1 MSLIGCPGT
10 LARLFAFKCFRVS
23 TPTIDYPIL
32 ATRVSFSA
40 PHLRFSRRAI
50 TFSSLQFSARGLM
63 KRLLVLLFVLTASF
77 AFSQSASQA
86 PTSENTKGIGFDL
99 DAIDRTVDPC
109 TDFYQFACGNWMKNN
124 PIPPDQAR
132 WGSFNKLED
141 RNLAILR
148 GILERYSAPNASR
161 TPNQQKIGD
170 YYASCMDEAAIEK
183 KGISVL
189 QPLFGRIEELP
200 NTQQLPELLGYLHHN
215 GVNAIF
221 DFDSG
226 QDFKDATQVI
236 AQADQGGLGLPDRD
250 YYTNTDARSVQL
262 RSDYVKH
269 VQRMFELAGEPS
281 AKAAADAQTVMTVET
296 ALAKGSMKLT
306 DRRDPEKV
314 YHKMTPAELEA
325 LSPKFAWNQYFVSAD
340 VPDTKSINV
349 ASPDFFKTVNELLVT
364 VPLNSWKTYLR
375 WQALHSNAALLPK
388 AFVDEN
394 FNFFGKQLTG
404 TTELKPRWKRC
415 VEYTDNDLGFALG
428 QFYVEETFGAEGK
441 ERTLKMVHA
450 IETALNQDIETLS
463 WMTPETKK
471 QALAKLELI
480 ANKIGYP
487 DKWRDYS
494 KLEIVRGEA
503 MGNSLRANAFDFN
516 RRMNKIGK
524 PVDRQEW
531 GMTPPTVNAYYN
543 PLMNDINF
551 PAGILQP
558 PFYANSV
565 DDAINFGGIGAV
577 IGHELTHGFD
587 DEGGQFDGHG
597 NLHNWWTPEDYKNFQ
612 ARGQCIA
619 DEYSKFI
626 ATDDVHLNGKL
637 TEGENIA
644 DNGGLRLAL
653 MALLQMNGDKPQQK
667 IDGFTPEQRVFLS
680 WGRIWCQNARPEELR
695 HRAAV
700 DPHSPGRYRVNGVL
714 RNMPEFEKAWSCK
727 PDSPMVAKDACR
739 VW

>member
-1 MSLIGCPGT
+1 
-10 LARLFAFKCFRVS
+10 
-23 TPTIDYPIL
+23 
-32 ATRVSFSA
+32 
-40 PHLRFSRRAI
+40 
-50 TFSSLQFSARGLM
+50 M
-63 KRLLVLLFVLTASF
+63 KRLLILIFVLSSSIAFTQTAS
-77 AFSQSASQA
+77 QV
-86 PTSENTKGIGFDL
+86 PTAENTKGLGFDL
-99 DAIDRTVDPC
+99 DALDRSADPC
-109 TDFYQFACGNWMKNN
+109 ADFYQFACGNWMKSH

-132 WGSFNKLED
+132 WGSFNALED
-141 RNLAILR
+141 RNEAILR
-148 GILERYSAPNASR
+148 SILERYSAPDPKRNA
-161 TPNQQKIGD
+161 NQQKIGD
-170 YYASCMDEAAIEK
+170 YYASCMDEATINK

-189 QPLFGRIEELP
+189 KPTFDRIDELQ
-200 NTQQLPELLGYLHHN
+200 NAQQLPELLGYLHHN

-221 DFDSG
+221 EFDSG
-226 QDFKDATQVI
+226 QDFKDATEVI
-236 AQADQGGLGLPDRD
+236 AQADQGGLGMPDRD
-250 YYTNTDARSVQL
+250 YYTNTDPKSVQL
-262 RSDYVKH
+262 RADYVKH

-281 AKAAADAQTVMTVET
+281 AKAAADAKTVMDIET
-296 ALAKGSMKLT
+296 DLAKGSMKLA
-306 DRRDPEKV
+306 DRRDPEKI

-340 VPDTKSINV
+340 VPDAKAVNV
-349 ASPDFFKTVNELLVT
+349 GSPDFFKTVNGLLTT

-375 WQALHSNAALLPK
+375 WQTLHGTAALLPTT
-388 AFVDEN
+388 FVDEN
-394 FNFFGKQLTG
+394 FNFFGKTLTG
-404 TTELKPRWKRC
+404 TAELKPRWKRC

-428 QFYVEETFGAEGK
+428 QFYVDETFGAEGK

-450 IETALNQDIETLS
+450 IEAALHQDIDGLS

-471 QALAKLELI
+471 QALAKLQLI

-503 MGNSLRANAFDFN
+503 MGNSLRANSFDFN

-558 PFYANSV
+558 PFYANSM

-619 DEYSKFI
+619 DEYGSFI

-644 DNGGLRLAL
+644 DNGGVRLAL
-653 MALLQMNGDKPQQK
+653 MALLQMTGDKPQQK
-667 IDGFTPEQRVFLS
+667 IDGFTPEQRLFLS

-714 RNMPEFEKAWSCK
+714 RNMPEFQKAFSCK
-727 PDSPMVAKDACR
+727 ADSPMAAQNACR

>member
-1 MSLIGCPGT
+1 
-10 LARLFAFKCFRVS
+10 
-23 TPTIDYPIL
+23 
-32 ATRVSFSA
+32 
-40 PHLRFSRRAI
+40 
-50 TFSSLQFSARGLM
+50 M
-63 KRLLVLLFVLTASF
+63 KRLLILIFVLVASI
-77 AFSQSASQA
+77 AFSQTTPQV
-86 PTSENTKGIGFDL
+86 PTAENTKGLGFDL
-99 DAIDRTVDPC
+99 DALDRTADPC
-109 TDFYQFACGNWMKNN
+109 ADFYQFACGNWMKNN

-132 WGSFNKLED
+132 WGSFNALED
-141 RNLAILR
+141 RNEAILR
-148 GILERYSAPNASR
+148 SILERYSAPDPKR
-161 TPNQQKIGD
+161 TANQQKIGD
-170 YYASCMDEAAIEK
+170 YYASCMDEAAINK

-189 QPLFGRIEELP
+189 KPTFDRIDELQ
-200 NTQQLPELLGYLHHN
+200 NAQQLPELLGYLHHN

-221 DFDSG
+221 NFDSG

-236 AQADQGGLGLPDRD
+236 GQADQGGLGMPDRD
-250 YYTNTDARSVQL
+250 YYTNTDPKSVQL
-262 RSDYVKH
+262 RADYVKH
-269 VQRMFELAGEPS
+269 VQKMFELAGEPS
-281 AKAAADAQTVMTVET
+281 AKAAADAKTVMDIET
-296 ALAKGSMKLT
+296 DLAKGSMKLA

-325 LSPKFAWNQYFVSAD
+325 LAPKFAWNQYFVSAD
-340 VPDTKSINV
+340 VPNTKAINV
-349 ASPDFFKTVNELLVT
+349 ASPEFFKTMNGLLAT
-364 VPLNSWKTYLR
+364 VPLDSWKTYLR
-375 WQALHSNAALLPK
+375 WQTLHGTATLLPT

-394 FNFFGKQLTG
+394 FNFYGKTLTG
-404 TTELKPRWKRC
+404 TAQLKPRWKRC

-428 QFYVEETFGAEGK
+428 QFYVDETFGAEGK

-450 IETALNQDIETLS
+450 IEAALHQDIDSVS

-503 MGNSLRANAFDFN
+503 MGNSLRANSFDFN

-524 PVDRQEW
+524 PVDRHEW
-531 GMTPPTVNAYYN
+531 DMTPPTVNAYYN

-587 DEGGQFDGHG
+587 DQGGQFDGHG
-597 NLHNWWTPEDYKNFQ
+597 NLHNWWTPQDYKNFQ

-619 DEYSKFI
+619 DEYGSFI

-644 DNGGLRLAL
+644 DNGGVRLAL
-653 MALLQMNGDKPQQK
+653 MALLQMIGDKPQQK
-667 IDGFTPEQRVFLS
+667 IDGFTPEQRLFLS
-680 WGRIWCQNARPEELR
+680 WGRIWCQNARPQELR

-714 RNMPEFEKAWSCK
+714 RNMPEFQKAFSCK
-727 PDSPMVAKDACR
+727 SDSPMVAKDACR